1 MHHKVKRIIICGA
14 VALAGAAVSFAETF
28 PGTDDGAKQLANA
41 FLKPGADYAALSKQL
56 RPAAADY
63 AAVFDG
69 DFGAKVAAAWDP
81 AWESGKMVM
90 APKPGQ
96 TEVKISSATTEELK
110 AGIGSASE
118 LAGGWKEVAAKMK
131 PGLKVYRFH
140 FLEPGKTAGMSY
152 DGLIYVNG
160 NWRVF
165 PKPWRAMEKN

>member
-1 MHHKVKRIIICGA
+1 MNQRILIFCS
-14 VALAGAAVSFAETF
+14 ALVMAAAATLRAEAF
-28 PGTDDGAKQLANA
+28 PGTDAGATQLANA
-41 FLKPGADYAALSKQL
+41 FLKSGADHAALSKQL
-56 RPAAADY
+56 RPTAADY

-69 DFGAKVAAAWDP
+69 DFGTKVAAAWNL
-81 AWESGKMVM
+81 AWDAGQMVM

-110 AGIGSASE
+110 AGTGNASE
-118 LAGGWKEVAAKMK
+118 LAGGWKEAAAKMK

-140 FLEPGKTAGMSY
+140 FLEPGKTAGMSF

-165 PKPWRAMEKN
+165 PKPWRALKE